1 MNKASLLRVVSLI
14 VAAVIGGF
22 VSQIIAFS
30 FHEHTKRTN
39 EEYDV
44 MMIQYPNT
52 DALRTSLNEKAKEG
66 WKIKRIQ
73 PAANDVFYII
83 FSKER

>member
-1 MNKASLLRVVSLI
+1 MNTASLPRFASLI

-30 FHEHTKRTN
+30 VHSHIKHTN

-44 MMIQYPNT
+44 MLVQFPAA
-52 DALRTSLNEKAKEG
+52 DALRTSLNEKAKDG
-66 WKIKRIQ
+66 WKIKMIQ
-73 PAANDVFYII
+73 KDENHVFYII
-83 FSKER
+83 FSKDQ